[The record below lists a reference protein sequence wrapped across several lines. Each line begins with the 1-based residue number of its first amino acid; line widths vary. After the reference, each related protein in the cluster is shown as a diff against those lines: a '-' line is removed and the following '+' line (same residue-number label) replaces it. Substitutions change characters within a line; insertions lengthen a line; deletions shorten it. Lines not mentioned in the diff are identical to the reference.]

1 MPALLPLLAL
11 LLSTFLLSVVEAATP
26 AIVHPAKGAVIA
38 PNATF
43 KFEYHSI
50 ADYGVSS
57 YNFTC
62 WLFTAPPAFF
72 KPSESFA
79 EGYHLGRF
87 SQSNYP
93 ANASPHNPAPP
104 DFTMPDLSHLG
115 GWGVGSHASHAKVY
129 FTVIEEYGDGKPSLG
144 YRMSLSVNEIYYN
157 GTRR

>member
-1 MPALLPLLAL
+1 MLVPFLAAF
-11 LLSTFLLSVVEAATP
+11 FLLVALPVAVDAGKP
-26 AIVHPAKGAVIA
+26 AIVQPAKGAVIA

-93 ANASPHNPAPP
+93 ANAYPRNPAPP
-104 DFTMPDLSHLG
+104 TFTMPDLSRLG
-115 GWGVGSHASHAKVY
+115 TGWGVGSHASHAKVY
-129 FTVIEEYGDGKPSLG
+129 FAVIEEYGDGKPSLG